1 MRSVARAACYALA
14 YAGVRIELRR
24 LKPWRKP
31 AVGTVLHPRQE
42 TVMPSKPPARHSV
55 SVTINSRLY
64 RGTYVIVGGTITVL
78 ALGQSE
84 TTQIGR
90 MPVEDLARL
99 ILREIA
105 HLWIPLP
112 A

>member
-1 MRSVARAACYALA
+1 
-14 YAGVRIELRR
+14 
-24 LKPWRKP
+24 
-31 AVGTVLHPRQE
+31 
-42 TVMPSKPPARHSV
+42 MPSKTPARREV
-55 SVTINSRLY
+55 SVTVDGRPY
-64 RGTYVIVGGTITVL
+64 RGTYVVVGSTITVS

-99 ILREIA
+99 ILTGIV
-105 HLWIPLP
+105 HLWTPLP

>member
-1 MRSVARAACYALA
+1 MQS
-14 YAGVRIELRR
+14 
-24 LKPWRKP
+24 KP
-31 AVGTVLHPRQE
+31 APVPHP
-42 TVMPSKPPARHSV
+42 V
-55 SVTINSRLY
+55 SVTVNSRLY
-64 RGTYVIVGGTITVL
+64 RGTYVVVGGMITVS

-99 ILREIA
+99 ILTGIV
-105 HLWIPLP
+105 HLWTPLP

>member
-1 MRSVARAACYALA
+1 MVTAS
-14 YAGVRIELRR
+14 
-24 LKPWRKP
+24 KP
-31 AVGTVLHPRQE
+31 
-42 TVMPSKPPARHSV
+42 PPARHSV
-55 SVTINSRLY
+55 SVTIKNSRLY

-99 ILREIA
+99 ILRGIA